1 MEVRALVAVQGQS
14 QEQSQVPSNVH
25 KIPNH
30 PLICSIAC
38 QCFEN
43 SQRAKVLA

>member
-1 MEVRALVAVQGQS
+1 MEVRALVAVQSPS
-14 QEQSQVPSNVH
+14 QEQSQVQQNVH
-25 KIPNH
+25 KIPNQ

-43 SQRAKVLA
+43 SQRAKVHS